1 MSTDT
6 ITLSPQQKRVIEH
19 RGSHVQVIACAG
31 SGKTESVSRRV
42 AALVNEGVPSESI
55 VAFTFTERAA
65 GELKERIH
73 QKVEEVKGTDFLGRL
88 GPMFVGTIHSYCFR
102 LLQTHVPKYGN
113 YDVLDEH
120 RHIGLLSREFKRLG
134 ISRLGRGEKHWK
146 PIAEFAWTAD
156 VIGNELIKPSDIEGT
171 PLGECYKDYLAML
184 SRYRFLTFSRIIS
197 QAVEVLDKKAVYKRV
212 HGPLRHLIVD
222 EYQDINPAQERLI
235 ELLSAKPV
243 ELCVVGDDDQSI
255 YQWRGSDVANILSFA
270 RRRRGSELVRLETNR
285 RSSPAI
291 VKAANAFARSIPDRL
306 EKAMR
311 PKRPEAPSQLVT
323 WSAETPEEEAEQIAE
338 TIERLHQNDYRY
350 QDIGVLFRSVRTSAP
365 VLIEAL
371 QERGIPLS
379 CSGRTGLFLIPEINL
394 FGEILAWFVDEEW
407 QDERFGPARP
417 ADLDNIVVGLSRNF
431 GRKRGEIPGLR
442 TFLEDWKKLR
452 LRGTRPVSLVGDF
465 YKLLHF
471 LGAHTIDIDD
481 PEGAARFGAF
491 ARFSE
496 LLADFEH
503 VTRRGCYV
511 EERGKRVFRT
521 GLDRGKEYYRRL
533 SSYVR
538 HYARDAYED
547 FAGEDHQ
554 EIDAVDI
561 LTIHQAKGLEWPI
574 VFLPSLTSRRFP
586 PARAGKKRD
595 WLLPESV
602 FPEETQRRYEGGDT
616 EERRLFYVAMT
627 RARDALYLSYFEHIK
642 QEMKPSRY
650 LKEVADR
657 NGGIRSYSKLP
668 LPPKPERLLE
678 PELPPLEVSFSEIA
692 HFEECGHRYRLASN
706 FGFQQELATELG
718 YGRAIHHI
726 LRNIADGARSTGE
739 APTDQEI
746 RKIMDD
752 EFYLPFARRPE
763 FVRMSR
769 AARGLVDRYLSK
781 YADDLRRVWET
792 ERPFQL
798 RLPDGTVSGRADV
811 ILDEEDGLPG
821 RLAIVDYKTA
831 TDPRRDEHY
840 RMQMAVYAEAA
851 RGEGLDVVAG
861 YVHELKHGDRHAVDI
876 RQETNAQGLEKVA
889 SSVRA
894 IRTGRFEPCVSQ
906 EKCATCDYRMVC
918 AHCKATEQG

>member
-42 AALVNEGVPSESI
+42 AALVNEGVRPESI

-65 GELKERIH
+65 GELKERIY
-73 QKVEEVKGTDFLGRL
+73 QKVEEAKGAEFLGRL

-113 YDVLDEH
+113 YDVLDEN
-120 RHIGLLSREFKRLG
+120 RHVGLLSREFKRLG
-134 ISRLGRGEKHWK
+134 LSRLGRGEKHWK
-146 PIAEFAWTAD
+146 PIAEFAWTVD
-156 VIGNELIKPSDIEGT
+156 VIGNERIDADDLAGT
-171 PLGECYKDYLAML
+171 PLGECYEAYLEML
-184 SRYRFLTFSRIIS
+184 ARYRFLTFSRIIS
-197 QAVEVLDKKAVYKRV
+197 QAVGVLGEEAVYKRV

-285 RSSPAI
+285 RSRPAI
-291 VKAANAFARSIPDRL
+291 VKAANAFAKTIPDRL
-306 EKAMR
+306 PKAMK
-311 PKRPEAPSQLVT
+311 PKRPDGPNQMTT
-323 WSAETPEEEAEQIAE
+323 WCAETPQEEAEKIAE
-338 TIERLHQNDYRY
+338 TIERLRARGYRY

-371 QERGIPLS
+371 RERGIPLS

-407 QDERFGPARP
+407 QDERFGLARP
-417 ADLDNIVVGLSRNF
+417 ADLDNIVAGLGKHF

-442 TFLEDWKKLR
+442 KFLEDWKKLR

-465 YKLLHF
+465 YKLLNF
-471 LGAHTIDIDD
+471 LGAHTIDIDE

-533 SSYVR
+533 YSYVR

-547 FAGEDHQ
+547 FGGEDHQ

-561 LTIHQAKGLEWPI
+561 ITIHQAKGLEWPI

-586 PARAGKKRD
+586 PMRAGKKRD

-602 FPEETQRRYEGGDT
+602 FPEETRRRYEGGDT

-642 QEMKPSRY
+642 QDMKPSPY
-650 LKEVADR
+650 LEEVGKR
-657 NGGIRSYSKLP
+657 NGGIRSYTKLP
-668 LPPKPERLLE
+668 LPPKPEKLLE
-678 PELPPLEVSFSEIA
+678 PEIPPLEISFSEIA

-726 LRNIADGARSTGE
+726 LRNIAEKSRRKGST
-739 APTDQEI
+739 PTDREI
-746 RKIMDD
+746 QKIMDD

-769 AARGLVDRYLSK
+769 AARGLVGRYLAS
-781 YADDLRRVWET
+781 YEDDLRRIWET

-811 ILDEEDGLPG
+811 ILDEEGGLPG

-831 TDPRRDEHY
+831 TDPRLDDHY
-840 RMQMAVYAEAA
+840 RLQMAVYAEAA

-876 RQETNAQGLEKVA
+876 RRETNALGLDRVA
-889 SSVRA
+889 ASVRA
-894 IRTGRFEPCVSQ
+894 IRTGTFGPCAAPETCVR
-906 EKCATCDYRMVC
+906 CDYRLVC
-918 AHCKATEQG
+918 AHCKALEDT